1 LNEYSLENAGIDC
14 IMDQSGNKWWI
25 ATRKEDLSKE
35 EIIKRMDDALK
46 HQKQESTLVVKSW
59 F

>member
-1 LNEYSLENAGIDC
+1 VK
-14 IMDQSGNKWWI
+14 DQSGNKWWI

-46 HQKQESTLVVKSW
+46 HQKQDQH
-59 F
+59 